1 MLSEMKLALL
11 HVGVFP
17 RTVHGSD
24 LERGL
29 ATALFT
35 TGFGTRIGGGR
46 RRGGILY
53 IEINKKSTKCTNI
66 SGWVSKGV

>member
-1 MLSEMKLALL
+1 MKLALL
-11 HVGVFP
+11 HVGTFP

-24 LERGL
+24 LERGI
-29 ATALFT
+29 ATGTALFI